1 MTSKINLILALQQ
14 VENIGNLVRENNYEA
29 FFTSHLLPIKFEIE
43 RQLILHNHKEN
54 INGEE

>member
-29 FFTSHLLPIKFEIE
+29 FFTAHLLPLKYEIE
-43 RQLILHNHKEN
+43 RQLTLQNHGKET
-54 INGEE
+54 I